1 MNLTVILIASVV
13 ALLVFLLA
21 LRLLKALLSAALLA
35 LAVAVGALLL
45 LPAVFEDP
53 ADAKQALESA
63 RRAGE
68 RVVNG
73 AKEVGQSTRKMVET
87 VQQGVEQAKQ
97 AVKKAGEVSDLVDE
111 AKRIVQPIDDSES
124 VEEAGVGGA
133 ANQALGDR
141 GKQQQKSD

>member
-1 MNLTVILIASVV
+1 M
-13 ALLVFLLA
+13 
-21 LRLLKALLSAALLA
+21 
-35 LAVAVGALLL
+35 
-45 LPAVFEDP
+45 
-53 ADAKQALESA
+53 
-63 RRAGE
+63 
-68 RVVNG
+68 VNG